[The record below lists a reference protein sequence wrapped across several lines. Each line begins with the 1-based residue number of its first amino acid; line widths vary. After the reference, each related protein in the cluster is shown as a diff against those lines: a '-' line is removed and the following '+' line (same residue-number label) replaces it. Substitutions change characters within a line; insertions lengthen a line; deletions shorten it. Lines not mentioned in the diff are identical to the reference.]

1 MKKWKQRIAL
11 FLSVILSITSVFT
24 WNSTIRVH
32 AEEAVIKS
40 SADGF
45 EYRYQ
50 SDTHEYL
57 CTSDKTQ
64 VYDDYKDAIKGLADI
79 SRKILVERKVEPF
92 IVKIPVEIKA
102 DQKVAEEAK
111 KSEAEAVVKK
121 LLAGGMSADEILEK
135 LK

>member
-64 VYDDYKDAIKGLADI
+64 VYDDYEEIKLQTIFLLDAECP
-79 SRKILVERKVEPF
+79 ILVS
-92 IVKIPVEIKA
+92 I
-102 DQKVAEEAK
+102 
-111 KSEAEAVVKK
+111 
-121 LLAGGMSADEILEK
+121 
-135 LK
+135 